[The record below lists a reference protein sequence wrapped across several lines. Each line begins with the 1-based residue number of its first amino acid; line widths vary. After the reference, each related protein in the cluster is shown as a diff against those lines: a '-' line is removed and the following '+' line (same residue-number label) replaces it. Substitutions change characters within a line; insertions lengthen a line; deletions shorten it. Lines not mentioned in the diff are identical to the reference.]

1 MSKKHNW
8 NVYKIFN
15 NGKRAKLATCQ
26 IVAETAVEAKK
37 IFLKEFLPALPE
49 KFQRCDWVYV
59 HEAADQ
65 ARSYEKDRDFKAK
78 LQKERNK
85 FFAQKVAE
93 IGGLP
98 NKVSI
103 SLVMNPQT
111 NWKWQWA
118 VCQPATSKFLAPIS
132 PQFDTGKQADEWLKD
147 NLDERI

>member
-49 KFQRCDWVYV
+49 KFQRYDWVYV

-98 NKVSI
+98 N
-103 SLVMNPQT
+103 
-111 NWKWQWA
+111 
-118 VCQPATSKFLAPIS
+118 
-132 PQFDTGKQADEWLKD
+132 
-147 NLDERI
+147 